1 LFVTEHIIANSE
13 EKKKLNSKFGH
24 LEFCRICVTCTNTSL
39 LLYCKVEAQD
49 LELFLNYTG
58 VNIQKRNYTITKIII
73 LQTFEFSR
81 KFLFTYTIVLPIK
94 I

>member
-24 LEFCRICVTCTNTSL
+24 REFFRIYVTCTNTSL

-49 LELFLNYTG
+49 LELFSNYTG
-58 VNIQKRNYTITKIII
+58 VNI
-73 LQTFEFSR
+73 
-81 KFLFTYTIVLPIK
+81 
-94 I
+94 